1 MERGEISKIR
11 EYSHSH
17 GERWPRPEP
26 WVQWERAGGA
36 GLPEG
41 LAVAPP
47 LGRQGSPVLPLEV
60 SYMRRADS
68 SPGTEPSTMSSSA
81 SGPWASPLHIP
92 DPAGE
97 ALSAQSSWKAVGVAV
112 STRRSPGGLARQFFW
127 LTGW

>member
-1 MERGEISKIR
+1 MERGEISKKTSQGIQPQSWR
-11 EYSHSH
+11 EVATSH
-17 GERWPRPEP
+17 GCSGKG
-26 WVQWERAGGA
+26 QA

-60 SYMRRADS
+60 SYMKRTDS

-97 ALSAQSSWKAVGVAV
+97 ALSAQSSWKAVGVAA
-112 STRRSPGGLARQFFW
+112 STRRSPGGLARQPFCP
-127 LTGW
+127 TG